1 MTTEELIQAFPEC
14 EKIKREDIAECITKA
29 MTEER
34 FYAEA
39 SDKIYSKAHELWPY
53 QRGLKDD
60 DPERVAFKAY
70 FWGDILKGVVAP
82 FKEWQQTFE
91 TEFIAQHGQVRT
103 FDEACQAAA
112 DEWARMIFSNHV
124 QNNGDQSDAG
134 GLAMVLGTLA
144 KDKASSGYGKDVID
158 KFRSLMADHYRGGC
172 RWKSESG
179 TEYRDEPDVDY
190 NPSAS
195 LFGLLVKAGCK
206 EDDANN
212 MCPWKTGIT
221 INQRDNS
228 VCIHG
233 YQTARYI

>member
-14 EKIKREDIAECITKA
+14 EKIKRGDIAECITKA

-39 SDKIYSKAHELWPY
+39 SDKIYHKAHELWPY

-60 DPERVAFKAY
+60 DPEHVAYSAY
-70 FWGDILKGVVAP
+70 FWGDILKGVVSP

-91 TEFIAQHGQVRT
+91 REFIAQHGQVRT
-103 FDEACQAAA
+103 FDEACQTAA
-112 DEWARMIFSNHV
+112 DEWVRMIFGNHV

-134 GLAMVLGTLA
+134 GLAMVLGTLS

-158 KFRSLMADHYRGGC
+158 NFRSLMADHYRGGC

-179 TEYRDEPDVDY
+179 REYRDEPDVDY
-190 NPSAS
+190 IPSAS

-228 VCIHG
+228 VCVRG
-233 YQTARYI
+233 YQTARYM